1 MPTGRPRPVPHP
13 RILPRTMAP
22 PRGDMT
28 HHKAEG
34 GSRVESRVTRLEA
47 WAESISEKFDQHA
60 LAVRDQFRELDH
72 ALESGLARI
81 GTRLGEIDAA
91 RRPNWQVWIGTAA
104 LCVTLFGA
112 VGGMALVPL
121 YQGRQADSRWND
133 RAFAQL
139 EQRIQTMEKRLRA
152 LERHTDASRP

>member
-1 MPTGRPRPVPHP
+1 
-13 RILPRTMAP
+13 MAP

-28 HHKAEG
+28 HHKPDG
-34 GSRVESRVTRLEA
+34 GNRVESRVTRLEA

-91 RRPNWQVWIGTAA
+91 RRPNWQVWIATAA
-104 LCVTLFGA
+104 LCVTMCGA

-121 YQGRQADSRWND
+121 YQGREADRRWND
-133 RAFAQL
+133 RALGQL
-139 EQRIQTMEKRLRA
+139 EQHVQHLEKRLRA
-152 LERHTDASRP
+152 LERTTDAGRP